1 MWARI
6 QNTGWETETH
16 DGALG
21 AAVGA
26 TGGEP
31 GEDSDHR
38 PRDLRPPWLEA
49 SELKRGAFLVEGGER

>member
-6 QNTGWETETH
+6 QNMGWGRETH

-38 PRDLRPPWLEA
+38 PRDW
-49 SELKRGAFLVEGGER
+49 